1 MNMPPPGKKLNYL
14 LRDIP
19 PSLWRRAK
27 HVTIEEDIT
36 LRQMLLDALEDY
48 CNRERN
54 TTQEVKKDA

>member
-1 MNMPPPGKKLNYL
+1 MKKSQPEKKLNYL

-36 LRQMLLDALEDY
+36 LRQMLLKALEDY
-48 CNRERN
+48 CH
-54 TTQEVKKDA
+54 TQEVKK